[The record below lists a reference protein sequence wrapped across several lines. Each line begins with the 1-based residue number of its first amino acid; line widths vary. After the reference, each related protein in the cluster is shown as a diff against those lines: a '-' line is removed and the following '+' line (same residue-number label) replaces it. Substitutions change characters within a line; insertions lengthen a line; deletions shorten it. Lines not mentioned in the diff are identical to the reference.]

1 MNRWVACA
9 AFKGLELYDGKL
21 SRTVLMG
28 RRAARPLATRCL
40 RAKSKTHNLERHKM
54 SSHIV
59 FDTNYL
65 RSLGSKDYVE
75 GNIPERLRAQIQIA
89 IERGDAVAIPRTV
102 QLELNAWVKDLA
114 AKDATNI
121 QQAWELLNEKGFNI
135 SPKPEETE
143 NVVDVY
149 GIIKQQFSDVYLL
162 EPGIENYLDAEN
174 RASFRLPPLPKN
186 PEGEEF
192 RDRIIWSQLVSIS
205 KKSGLPIVIVS
216 NDKIFE
222 NGANTEE
229 GKSARIINLKS
240 EDDLNQWLD
249 SRPAPIQDLINDIFI
264 FDDQL
269 AENNVILSEA
279 NISRVEDFRSKKES
293 NGNLIRKFVLVTDE
307 ANALPPRINGNLIYH
322 ADDPVMLDL
331 KLADRMVQIHR
342 EFTPQEEIQSE
353 IRRHMESSKR
363 QFLEAE
369 LKNLIGD

>member
-1 MNRWVACA
+1 
-9 AFKGLELYDGKL
+9 
-21 SRTVLMG
+21 
-28 RRAARPLATRCL
+28 
-40 RAKSKTHNLERHKM
+40 M